1 MQIVCIKIPEN
12 NPELFE
18 INRKYNA
25 YYMPSLGF
33 AEKKSDPSFLGYW
46 IDDIQYCEK
55 GDNKIFCQVSKEN
68 FVTIDEWREL
78 QLNKILERK

>member
-25 YYMPSLGF
+25 YYIPIHFVNSLGF
-33 AEKKSDPSFLGYW
+33 PDTKYEYW
-46 IDDIQYCEK
+46 IYDCEK
-55 GDNKIFCQVSKEN
+55 GNKIFCQVTNKNKN

-78 QLNKILERK
+78 QLNKIICK